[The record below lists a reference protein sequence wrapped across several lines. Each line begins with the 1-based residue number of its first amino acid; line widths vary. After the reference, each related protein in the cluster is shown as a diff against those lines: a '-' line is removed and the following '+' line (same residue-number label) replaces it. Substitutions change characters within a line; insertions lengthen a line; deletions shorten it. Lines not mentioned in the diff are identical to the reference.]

1 MQIKTVLVAAALLV
15 LSTHSQAQAAIE
27 PVNYNPAAHPFSLE
41 AGAGMNG
48 SLPFFHAKFGWRIP
62 LLDNR
67 LEPFFDYSFWNLGM
81 EPAFLQV
88 ALLGIKYHFDPIGQI
103 QPFVALNGGMTYLIG
118 GPVVGNIGF
127 VDPTSAI
134 GWAVQAGGGMNLMMS
149 ETFGFSGALYLSY
162 PFVIRPELN
171 LRWTF

>member
-1 MQIKTVLVAAALLV
+1 MQLKIALVAALLV
-15 LSTHSQAQAAIE
+15 LGLCPQSEAAIE
-27 PVNYNPAAHPFSLE
+27 PVTYNPANHPFSIE

-48 SLPFFHAKFGWRIP
+48 SLPFFHAKLGWRLP
-62 LLDNR
+62 LWEDR

-88 ALLGIKYHFDPIGQI
+88 ALLGLKYHFDPIGQI
-103 QPFVALNGGMTYLIG
+103 QPFVALNARMTYLIG

-134 GWAVQAGGGMNLMMS
+134 GWSAQAGGGMNLMMS
-149 ETFGFSGALYLSY
+149 EQFGFSGALYLSY
-162 PFVIRPELN
+162 PFVLRPELN